1 MLSAVAATTLSWQ
14 AGATSSLV
22 AGPVAGTVAG
32 RSPLRAAVR
41 ALVDDKA
48 EVEEYFNNVGFERWN
63 KIYSEDGEVNKVQ
76 LDIRTGH
83 GIRVEKVLGWVDR
96 MAPPRPARRSATRG
110 AASAPLPSR
119 WRRVAPR

>member
-48 EVEEYFNNVGFERWN
+48 EVEEYFNNVG
-63 KIYSEDGEVNKVQ
+63 
-76 LDIRTGH
+76 
-83 GIRVEKVLGWVDR
+83 
-96 MAPPRPARRSATRG
+96 
-110 AASAPLPSR
+110 
-119 WRRVAPR
+119 